1 VYRLVDCDTWSDT
14 WFESLETPA
23 KLFFL
28 YLLTNP
34 RSTTC
39 GAFEISTSKMSFE
52 TAIPRADIE
61 RWLSE
66 WSPRVTWF
74 PAHNIVWLRN
84 FYRHQGGINEKSRI
98 NARRIVAELPPD
110 VIAVIG
116 KEYPDLMPPAD
127 TVSTP
132 ETYGMHTLSTREQET
147 EQETERA
154 ENESRGGAGAP
165 AKAKRAKALL
175 DTWVPTEADL
185 DWAMSEGFSAAVVKH
200 ELFKFTDHFTA
211 NGKTMKDWSAAWRN
225 WMRRSREF
233 GQARASPQAPDNGR
247 ASAYD
252 FARLAGADIGGK
264 R

>member
-147 EQETERA
+147 EQEQERA
-154 ENESRGGAGAP
+154 ENERRGGAPAP
-165 AKAKRAKALL
+165 RPTKRRTRIPETWEMTPELRVYAVEHGIPSDRVDEFGSEFKRYWRSDGGLKADWDLTFMNRAR
-175 DTWVPTEADL
+175 DQ
-185 DWAMSEGFSAAVVKH
+185 
-200 ELFKFTDHFTA
+200 
-211 NGKTMKDWSAAWRN
+211 AWR
-225 WMRRSREF
+225 F
-233 GQARASPQAPDNGR
+233 QARASPQAKHDGR

-252 FARLAGADIGGK
+252 FARLAGVDVGGE